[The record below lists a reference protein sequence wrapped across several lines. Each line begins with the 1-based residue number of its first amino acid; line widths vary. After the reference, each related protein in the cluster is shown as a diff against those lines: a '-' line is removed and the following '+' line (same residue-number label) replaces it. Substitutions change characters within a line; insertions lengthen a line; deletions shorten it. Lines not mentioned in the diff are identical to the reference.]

1 VNFVHCDQDTHYEF
15 QGLEEM
21 AGSDSSRTAG
31 LEYEGK
37 AVNRMSSDGVAAA
50 SPTSVLVA
58 QEEVMIGSCWE
69 SATNSPSQDAAAP
82 RPHEH
87 QNGVIFESKAPG
99 TQAVEQ
105 PTGMKLCCSKDV
117 ESSSTTTT
125 SQLSPTSSRSSLV
138 ETLQTCLTSLVPH
151 TTKSMDRLSPGKTT
165 HPQFSGLQEESA
177 VVMDA
182 AAAQTSNCN
191 RFTIAS
197 HSVGATTTKVGK
209 RRFRASRRV
218 PTTFLDSDPSNFQDL
233 VQRLTCINAVKPGD
247 LGVRVPQP
255 KRPPTASTSGNI
267 AKQPTIQGSK
277 NSQTHACGGMQ
288 APGSRIEQNLNF
300 THQIQQRPSSNNN
313 NNRTQTSNH
322 HNPPPPPPP
331 SPPPP
336 PPSHLSNSPL
346 TGLMYQPD
354 EVTAFVNSVNTP
366 CSSSSWEQKNLEN
379 KAIRPARIETT
390 TTSCFFTS
398 SAMNGDE
405 SPYQLL
411 AEEDDETSYS
421 NRLDLG
427 QHHHH
432 YHHQQQPQQLL
443 HHHHHSLTS
452 DSFLPVR
459 PNSLEQEEIDSWFL
473 SY

>member
-1 VNFVHCDQDTHYEF
+1 
-15 QGLEEM
+15 M
-21 AGSDSSRTAG
+21 AGSSSSRTAG

-105 PTGMKLCCSKDV
+105 PRGMKLCCSRDV
-117 ESSSTTTT
+117 ESPSTITTIT
-125 SQLSPTSSRSSLV
+125 SQSSPTSSRSSLV

-177 VVMDA
+177 ILVDA

-191 RFTIAS
+191 RFTTAS
-197 HSVGATTTKVGK
+197 HSVGATTTKVAK

-218 PTTFLDSDPSNFQDL
+218 PTTFLDSDPSDFQDL
-233 VQRLTCINAVKPGD
+233 VQRLTSINAVKPGD

-255 KRPPTASTSGNI
+255 KRPPTASTSGNK
-267 AKQPTIQGSK
+267 AKQPPIQGSK
-277 NSQTHACGGMQ
+277 NSQTHAYGSMQ
-288 APGSRIEQNLNF
+288 APGSRIEQNRNF
-300 THQIQQRPSSNNN
+300 THQIQQQPSSNNN

-322 HNPPPPPPP
+322 HTPPP
-331 SPPPP
+331 SLTPSPP
-336 PPSHLSNSPL
+336 LSNSSL
-346 TGLMYQPD
+346 TGLMYQP
-354 EVTAFVNSVNTP
+354 EEMTAFVNSVNTP

-379 KAIRPARIETT
+379 KAIRPARIETAT
-390 TTSCFFTS
+390 TS
-398 SAMNGDE
+398 SAMNRDQ

-411 AEEDDETSYS
+411 AEEDDETRDS

-427 QHHHH
+427 RR
-432 YHHQQQPQQLL
+432 HHQ
-443 HHHHHSLTS
+443 HHHSLTS
-452 DSFLPVR
+452 DSFLPIR

-473 SY
+473 SC